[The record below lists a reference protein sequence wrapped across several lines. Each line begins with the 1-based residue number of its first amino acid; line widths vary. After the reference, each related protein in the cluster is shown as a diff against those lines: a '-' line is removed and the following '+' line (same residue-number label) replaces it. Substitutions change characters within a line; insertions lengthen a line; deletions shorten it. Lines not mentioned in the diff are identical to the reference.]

1 MCAAPR
7 HPRWSP
13 APSPQFSAEGDA
25 RRVVRLA
32 REANARLRRLRRLRR
47 MVVAEEITI
56 EDFVQQRDALLRDH
70 ETDGED

>member
-13 APSPQFSAEGDA
+13 AQNPPFSADGDA

-32 REANARLRRLRRLRR
+32 REASARLRRLRRLRR
-47 MVVAEEITI
+47 MVVAQEITI
-56 EDFVQQRDALLRDH
+56 EDFVQERDALFRDPKI
-70 ETDGED
+70 EGDD

>member
-1 MCAAPR
+1 
-7 HPRWSP
+7 
-13 APSPQFSAEGDA
+13 
-25 RRVVRLA
+25 
-32 REANARLRRLRRLRR
+32 